1 MQPII
6 FEPCEDIKLVEQDVK
21 IDNEGHMLVVPVRLR
36 SVYPCRE
43 IVVGVQIYTDDS
55 LYAMQTKKV
64 FTGGR
69 SYCSKI
75 CNFHAGTFTFLFTD
89 RRTSDICVKV
99 FAHYIY

>member
-6 FEPCEDIKLVEQDVK
+6 FEPCEDIKLVEQDVQ
-21 IDNEGHMLVVPVRLR
+21 IDNEGHMLVVPVCLR

-75 CNFHAGTFTFLFTD
+75 CNFYAGDFTFLFAD
-89 RRTSDICVKV
+89 RYTSDICVKV

>member
-1 MQPII
+1 MQPVF
-6 FEPCEDIKLVEQDVK
+6 FEPCEDIKLVEQDVQ
-21 IDNEGHMLVVPVRLR
+21 IDNEGHMLVVPVCLR

-75 CNFHAGTFTFLFTD
+75 CNFHAGTLTFLFAD
-89 RRTSDICVKV
+89 RCTSDICVKV

>member
-6 FEPCEDIKLVEQDVK
+6 FEPCEDIKLVEQYVQ
-21 IDNEGHMLVVPVRLR
+21 IDNEGHMLVVPVCLR

-55 LYAMQTKKV
+55 LYAMQTRKV

-75 CNFHAGTFTFLFTD
+75 CNFHAGTFTFLFAD